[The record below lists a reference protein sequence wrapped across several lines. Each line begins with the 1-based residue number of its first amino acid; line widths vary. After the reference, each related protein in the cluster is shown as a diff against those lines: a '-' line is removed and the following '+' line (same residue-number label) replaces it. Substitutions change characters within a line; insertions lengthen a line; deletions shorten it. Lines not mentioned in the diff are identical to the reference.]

1 MSTVLTPRGQP
12 RRSLLGRLSGVL
24 FPVWVVLLGCSSE
37 RLALRPSD
45 PDPVWGEEA
54 ALTDRLLLPHEQ
66 RVPSSEGSANPDE
79 DWALAT
85 ASPRPVAPG
94 ALLLPGC
101 ARYEAG
107 LMRVAEG
114 IARRRARGLAAWE
127 GSELI
132 ARLRATGTPH
142 VWPRLWTLEA
152 RALEAADAAE
162 RFGSWVGG
170 GVPGTERR
178 CGVAQVH
185 EGERDV
191 VAVVVVEALA
201 DLEPL
206 PLRAR
211 LGQWLRLEARLHGG
225 EPAARVL
232 ISAGRG
238 RPRAVPSRL
247 DQGTLHAVFS
257 LDQPG
262 LWRVQVLIDTPTG
275 PRPALEAWVFVDAE
289 PTLDAGLVSAPGEE
303 RRPRGPRDLDLGGQR
318 QSLFEMLNAA
328 RASEQTPPLQR
339 QARLDELAQAHA
351 EAMRAR
357 GMIAHDSGDGLPPER
372 LDHAGL
378 SARRV
383 GENLAFARTLGAAHR
398 ALWDSPSHRGNLLD
412 AGFGAVGLGIAVAA
426 PASGSSAG
434 EGASAGVWVCEL
446 FADYGG
452 SGGAI
457 STPP

>member
-12 RRSLLGRLSGVL
+12 TKRLLGRLCVFS
-24 FPVWVVLLGCSSE
+24 VWGVLLGCSAE

-54 ALTDRLLLPHEQ
+54 AATERLLSPNEQ
-66 RVPSSEGSANPDE
+66 GISSSELIANPDG

-85 ASPRPVAPG
+85 ASPRPAAPG
-94 ALLLPGC
+94 ALVLPGC

-107 LMRVAEG
+107 LTRVAEA
-114 IARRRARGLAAWE
+114 IARRQARGLAAWE

-152 RALEAADAAE
+152 HALHAADVVE
-162 RFGSWVGG
+162 RFETWIGAAA
-170 GVPGTERR
+170 PETERR

-185 EGERDV
+185 DAGARDV

-211 LGQWLRLEARLHGG
+211 LGQWLRLEARLNGA

-232 ISAGRG
+232 ISAARG

-247 DQGTLHAVFS
+247 DQGALHAVFS

-262 LWRVQVLIDTPTG
+262 LWRVQVLIDTRTG

-289 PTLDAGLVSAPGEE
+289 PTLHAGLVSAPGEE
-303 RRPRGPRDLDLGGQR
+303 RNPRGLRELDLAGQR
-318 QSLFEMLNAA
+318 QALFEMLNAA
-328 RASEQTPPLQR
+328 RASEQTPPLHR
-339 QARLDELAQAHA
+339 QTRLDELAQAHV
-351 EAMRAR
+351 EAMRRR

-383 GENLAFARTLGAAHR
+383 GENVAFARTLGAAHR

-412 AGFGAVGLGIAVAA
+412 AGFGAVGLGIAVAP

-446 FADYGG
+446 FADYGD
-452 SGGAI
+452 SGEAI
-457 STPP
+457 TTPP